1 MTINRRRFL
10 ANSARLAALGLA
22 APLIGFSRLSHSTAS
37 ERFFKISL
45 AQWSLHRQLR
55 SGALKVLDFP
65 VKTRKVFG
73 IEAVEYVNQFFKDQ
87 AKDLKFLA
95 AMKARAEDHNVRSL
109 LIMVDG
115 EGDLGDPDKGK
126 RKQAIENHYKWV
138 EAAKYLNCHSVRVNA
153 AGQGSREEVGKAAV
167 EGLRALSEFAQDF
180 NINVIVENHGGYSS
194 NGEWLS
200 QVLQRV
206 DMSNCG
212 SLPDFGNFGDYDR
225 YLGVQQLMPFA
236 QGVSAKSFEFDS
248 AGIEINTDFARMLRI
263 IRDAGYRGYIG
274 IEFEG
279 PGDEDH
285 GILATKQLLEQ
296 LGRKVELSAQLNEKN

>member
-10 ANSARLAALGLA
+10 ANSTRLAALGLA
-22 APLIGFSRLSHSTAS
+22 APFMGFVGRSHSAGS
-37 ERFFKISL
+37 ESFFKISL

-55 SGALKVLDFP
+55 SGTLKVLDFP

-73 IEAVEYVNQFFKDQ
+73 IGAVEYVNQFFKDQ
-87 AKDLKFLA
+87 AKDLKFLT
-95 AMKARAEDHNVRSL
+95 AMRARAEDHNVRSL

-126 RKQAIENHYKWV
+126 RKQAIENHYKWI
-138 EAAKYLNCHSVRVNA
+138 EAAKHLDCHSVRVNA
-153 AGQGSREEVGKAAV
+153 AGQGSREEVAKASV

-200 QVLQRV
+200 QVLHRV
-206 DMSNCG
+206 DMPNCG

-236 QGVSAKSFEFDS
+236 QGISAKSFEFDS
-248 AGIEINTDFARMLRI
+248 AGSEINTDFARMLRI
-263 IRDAGYRGYIG
+263 IRDAGYRGYVG

-285 GILATKQLLEQ
+285 GIMATKRLLEH
-296 LGRKVELSAQLNEKN
+296 LGRKMEVST